1 MKLSQDSPAA
11 LPNTREMRF
20 IKGGKFLK
28 GSDLFYP
35 EERPR
40 TECSVGDFWI
50 DRHPVTNL
58 DFQIFVAAT
67 GYVTLAERA
76 PDNEATKCSGAGS
89 AVFTE
94 LAPGSE
100 VWWEYRLGA
109 YWRAPLGLDSGIDDL
124 LDHPVVHIAYEDAL
138 AYATWAGKTLPS
150 EDEWEFAARG
160 GLSDS
165 EYAWGNDLAPGGAMM
180 ANYWQG
186 SFPHEN
192 ELTDGWLRTSPVG
205 AFPPN
210 GFDLVDMIGN
220 VWEWT
225 SDWWNVPSSQPIRS
239 CCSSDEILKRRSLD
253 PFDPAPVPRKVL
265 KGGSHLCAPNYCQRY
280 RPAARHPQ
288 AIDSPTSHIGFRCVL
303 KK

>member
-1 MKLSQDSPAA
+1 
-11 LPNTREMRF
+11 MRF
-20 IKGGKFLK
+20 IRGGGFVK

-40 TECSVGDFWI
+40 TERSVRDFWI

-58 DFQIFVAAT
+58 DFQTFVTAT
-67 GYVTLAERA
+67 GYVTFAERG
-76 PDNEATKCSGAGS
+76 PREETTKCFGAGS

-94 LAPGSE
+94 LASDSGT
-100 VWWEYRLGA
+100 WWEYRLGA
-109 YWRAPLGLDSGIDDL
+109 YWRAPLGIGSGIDDL

-138 AYATWAGKTLPS
+138 AYATWVGKALPT
-150 EDEWEFAARG
+150 EDQWEFAARG
-160 GLSDS
+160 GLADS
-165 EYAWGNDLAPGGAMM
+165 EYAWGDELAPGGKMM
-180 ANYWQG
+180 ANFWQG
-186 SFPHEN
+186 AFPHEN
-192 ELTDGWLRTSPVG
+192 DLTDGWLRTSPVG

-225 SDWWNVPSSQPIRS
+225 SDWWNVATNHPMRS
-239 CCSSDEILKRRSLD
+239 CCSTDEMLKRLSLD
-253 PFDPAPVPRKVL
+253 PFDPSTVPRKVI

-288 AIDSPTSHIGFRCVL
+288 AVDSPTSHIGFRCVL
-303 KK
+303 QS